1 MKSILAFLLVITC
14 SLQGLAQK
22 PPAPAGKSDSLKVV
36 QILSADRY
44 GFKKLDSLTE
54 LLIMVGTVAIKQEN
68 TIFYADSAVY
78 NRNGKIVEAFKHV
91 HINDNDS
98 IDAYSDYLLY
108 YTDTKVAFLRDH
120 VRLTDGKSNLYT
132 DNLQY
137 DVNQK
142 TGVYRNG
149 GKVINGTS
157 VLTSSEGTYYTENK
171 DVYFKKNVKLRDPKY
186 YLQSDS
192 LLYNTNSQIA
202 TFITKTY
209 IEDSA
214 HRTIT
219 TREGFYDLQN
229 KNASFGRRPTIKDGA
244 STVIANQV
252 QTDEKTGINLLTGN
266 AVYRDTAQ
274 GIVLMGNY
282 IITNKVNGTLL
293 ATQKPIM
300 ILKQEN
306 DSTFVAADTLYSGR
320 LSDLKIE
327 LEERRIS
334 DSIQHYQ
341 DSLVT
346 AAEEQKLL
354 ESAVVQTGK
363 SPDSLS
369 AKLKDSLLRARRD
382 SIELAKKLYGSLP
395 DVARATGKAS
405 QSELQKDS
413 AKAPV
418 VTIVSDST
426 APDSNLVKVFKQQPI
441 LTDSLQMPLDTLAS
455 VLPSP
460 PTDTVARV
468 IKKPVKRFNI
478 SSPQDSAALNL
489 AVRMMDTANHITWNP
504 SDSFPYLA
512 GEPLIRDSVA
522 NDTAVRFFR
531 AFHHVRIFSDSLQAV
546 CDSLFYSGQDS
557 IFRLFKDPVVWASKS
572 QVTGDTIYMYTKN
585 KKADQL
591 YVFENGMMI
600 NQSGDN
606 MFNQIT
612 GNRLYG
618 YFKEGEIDFVRSKG
632 NAESI
637 YYVKDEFEKLIGVNK
652 ASSDIID
659 MRFKQK
665 ELNKV
670 VFISAAKGTMYPARQ
685 VKQED
690 TRLKGFNWQEEKR
703 PKTKFELFEN

>member
-1 MKSILAFLLVITC
+1 M
-14 SLQGLAQK
+14 
-22 PPAPAGKSDSLKVV
+22 V

-54 LLIMVGTVAIKQEN
+54 ILIMVGKVAIKQEN

-108 YTDTKVAFLRDH
+108 YTDTKIALLRDH

-157 VLTSSEGTYYTENK
+157 VLTSTEGTYYADIK
-171 DVYFKKNVKLRDPKY
+171 DVYFKNNVKLRDPKY
-186 YLQSDS
+186 FLQSDS

-219 TREGFYDLQN
+219 TREGYYDLQN
-229 KNASFGRRPTIKDGA
+229 KNASFGRRPTIRDGA
-244 STVIANQV
+244 ATVIANQV
-252 QTDEKTGINLLTGN
+252 QTDEKSGINVLTGN
-266 AVYRDTAQ
+266 AVYKDTAQ
-274 GIVLMGNY
+274 GIVLLGNY
-282 IITNKVNGTLL
+282 IISNKVNGTLL

-300 ILKQEN
+300 ILKQEK

-327 LEERRIS
+327 LEQRRIS

-354 ESAVVQTGK
+354 ESAVVQTGNT
-363 SPDSLS
+363 PDSLS

-382 SIELAKKLYGSLP
+382 SIELAKHYGSLP
-395 DVARATGKAS
+395 DIAKATGKES
-405 QSELQKDS
+405 QSALQKDSLLRARRDSVDLAKKLFGLLPDIAKATGKESQPALQKDS
-413 AKAPV
+413 AKAPII
-418 VTIVSDST
+418 TIVSDSS
-426 APDSNLVKVFKQQPI
+426 APAPPKDS
-441 LTDSLQMPLDTLAS
+441 
-455 VLPSP
+455 
-460 PTDTVARV
+460 VARV
-468 IKKPVKRFNI
+468 IKKPEKRFII
-478 SSPQDSAALNL
+478 SSRQDSAALSL

-512 GEPLIRDSVA
+512 GDPLLRDSVV
-522 NDTAVRFFR
+522 NDTAARFFR

-557 IFRLFKDPVVWASKS
+557 IFRMFKDPVVWASKS

-591 YVFENGMMI
+591 DVFENGMMI
-600 NQSGDN
+600 NQSGDK
-606 MFNQIT
+606 MFNQIS
-612 GNRLYG
+612 GNRLFG

-632 NAESI
+632 NAESV

-690 TRLKGFNWQEEKR
+690 TRLQGFNWQEEKR

>member
-1 MKSILAFLLVITC
+1 M
-14 SLQGLAQK
+14 
-22 PPAPAGKSDSLKVV
+22 V

-54 LLIMVGTVAIKQEN
+54 LLIMVGKVAIKQEN

-78 NRNGKIVEAFKHV
+78 NRNAKIVEAFKHV

-108 YTDTKVAFLRDH
+108 YTDTKLALLREH

-142 TGVYRNG
+142 TGVYRDG
-149 GKVINGTS
+149 GKVVNGTS
-157 VLTSSEGTYYTENK
+157 ILTSSEGTYYADLK
-171 DVYFKKNVKLRDPKY
+171 DVYFKNNVKLKDPKY
-186 YLQSDS
+186 FLQSDS

-219 TREGFYDLQN
+219 TREGYYDLQN
-229 KNASFGRRPTIKDGA
+229 KNASFGRRPTIRDGA
-244 STVIANQV
+244 ATVIANQV
-252 QTDEKTGINLLTGN
+252 QTDEKTGINVLTGE
-266 AVYRDTAQ
+266 AVYKDTAQ
-274 GIVLMGNY
+274 GIVLLGNY
-282 IITNKVNGTLL
+282 IISNKVNGTLL

-327 LEERRIS
+327 LEQRRIS

-354 ESAVVQTGK
+354 ESAVVQTDDL
-363 SPDSLS
+363 SPDSLLRAQKDS
-369 AKLKDSLLRARRD
+369 IDLAKKISGLLPDIAKATGKESQAALQKDSLLRARRD
-382 SIELAKKLYGSLP
+382 SVDLAKKLFGLLP
-395 DVARATGKAS
+395 DIAKVTGKES
-405 QSELQKDS
+405 QSALQKDS
-413 AKAPV
+413 AKAPII
-418 VTIVSDST
+418 TIVSDSS
-426 APDSNLVKVFKQQPI
+426 APAPLKDS
-441 LTDSLQMPLDTLAS
+441 
-455 VLPSP
+455 
-460 PTDTVARV
+460 VARV
-468 IKKPVKRFNI
+468 IKKPVKRFSI

-504 SDSFPYLA
+504 NDSFPYLA
-512 GEPLIRDSVA
+512 GDPSLRDSVL
-522 NDTAVRFFR
+522 NDTAARFFR

-557 IFRLFKDPVVWASKS
+557 IFRMFKDPVVWASKS

-600 NQSGDN
+600 NQSGDK
-606 MFNQIT
+606 MFNQIS

-632 NAESI
+632 NAESV

-690 TRLKGFNWQEEKR
+690 TRLQGFNWQEEKR